1 MMIAV
6 VALSPLAFS
15 VAPQLR
21 AAPQARAGDLKMV
34 KQFESN
40 VQWGMVNQWDRAAD
54 ATGMLTTNWGANNT
68 QVKDQAGLIALS
80 KRLNP
85 AVGYWDPLG
94 IGEEASPELIA
105 LSKRL
110 NPAVGYRDPLGIGEE
125 A

>member
-54 ATGMLTTNWGANNT
+54 ATGIVRPPTIESERNH
-68 QVKDQAGLIALS
+68 
-80 KRLNP
+80 
-85 AVGYWDPLG
+85 
-94 IGEEASPELIA
+94 
-105 LSKRL
+105 
-110 NPAVGYRDPLGIGEE
+110 
-125 A
+125 